1 MSSSDPLR
9 VGVLGVGAISQIV
22 HLPILT
28 ERDDAKVVAVAD
40 ADIPKAETLAT
51 RFEVPRI
58 LSDQE
63 LVRDEDVDAVVICAP
78 NHLHD
83 SLAVAALE
91 AGKHVF
97 VERPLALTPEG
108 VQRIIDAAS
117 AAGRCLTVGMNHRFR
132 PDAGALASFV
142 AGGELGDIYA
152 VRASSLTRK
161 TPSVR
166 STWRQSAELG
176 GGALMDLG
184 VQILDLAL
192 WLVGYPRITRVSAV
206 LERGHDSADDSVEDA
221 ASLFAVAESG
231 TAFSVEVSWS
241 LFADADSHY
250 ARVMGTDGSGSL
262 PPLEIQKQLGGRP
275 MDVTPRQPKP
285 RGGENL
291 FTNAYRRQLD
301 QFVRAAA
308 GECDIPIP
316 TEQVHLMEIMQAA
329 YRSAELGQEV
339 GLGEG

>member
-1 MSSSDPLR
+1 MPGREPLR
-9 VGVLGVGAISQIV
+9 VGVLGVGAVSQIV

-28 ERDDAKVVAVAD
+28 EREDAKVVAVAD
-40 ADIPKAETLAT
+40 TDILKAKTLAT
-51 RFEVPRI
+51 RFEVPKI
-58 LSDQE
+58 LSDLE

-78 NHLHD
+78 NYLHD
-83 SLAVAALE
+83 SLAIAALE

-108 VQRIIDAAS
+108 VQRILDAAE

-161 TPSVR
+161 TPFGR
-166 STWRQSAELG
+166 STWRQSAEQG

-192 WLVGYPRITRVSAV
+192 WLVAYPRIKRVSAV
-206 LERGHDSADDSVEDA
+206 LDRRGDDSVEDA

-231 TAFSVEVSWS
+231 TAFSIEVSWS
-241 LFADADSHY
+241 LFADADRHY
-250 ARVMGTDGSGSL
+250 ARVMGRDGSGSL

-275 MDVTPRQPKP
+275 ADVTPRQPKP
-285 RGGENL
+285 RGGENP

-301 QFVRAAA
+301 QFVRAAS
-308 GECDIPIP
+308 GECEIPLP

-339 GLGEG
+339 RLGEG

>member
-1 MSSSDPLR
+1 MPGRDPVR

-40 ADIPKAETLAT
+40 ADIPKPETLAA
-51 RFEVPRI
+51 RFEVPKI
-58 LSDQE
+58 LSDQD
-63 LVRDEDVDAVVICAP
+63 LVRDEDLDAVVICTP
-78 NHLHD
+78 NHHHA
-83 SLAVAALE
+83 SLAVAAIE
-91 AGKHVF
+91 PGKHVF
-97 VERPLALTPEG
+97 VERPLALTREG

-152 VRASSLTRK
+152 VRASSLNCK

-166 STWRQSAELG
+166 STWRQSAEQG
-176 GGALMDLG
+176 VGALMDLG

-206 LERGHDSADDSVEDA
+206 LEKAEGSVEDA
-221 ASLFAVAESG
+221 ASLFAVSESG
-231 TAFSVEVSWS
+231 TAFSVEVSWN
-241 LFADADSHY
+241 LFADADRHY
-250 ARVMGTDGSGSL
+250 AQVRGTDGSGSP

-275 MDVTPRQPKP
+275 MAVTPRQPKP
-285 RGGENL
+285 RGGENP

-308 GECDIPIP
+308 VECDIPLP

-329 YRSAELGQEV
+329 YRSAELGQEI
-339 GLGEG
+339 GIGEG